1 MPRGVAKSGLRKT
14 KKRIAAGLFGD
25 NGMVQIHQKEPA
37 VEVIKETDAQIE
49 ARLRDRFDIL
59 AELTEAALCGDAR
72 AVIVSGPA
80 GLGKSFTVEE
90 KLREWDAEQINHTIV
105 KGYVKPTGLLRLLY
119 RYREAGQ
126 VIVFDDADTVF
137 FDDTCLNLLK
147 AVCDTTDVRQV
158 SYLAEV
164 NMVDEDTGDSIPRHF
179 IFEGTVIFITNLDMD
194 AMIDRGHRLAP
205 HLSAL
210 VSRSHYVDLTMKT
223 KRDYMIRIKQVVKDG
238 MLQIQGLTLSQEAE
252 VMDFIGENQDR
263 LRELS
268 LRIAVKIGNLV
279 RMGKGDWKRIANVTC
294 CRN

>member
-1 MPRGVAKSGLRKT
+1 MPRGVPANGLRMT
-14 KKRIAAGLFGD
+14 KKRVAAGVFGD
-25 NGMVQIHQKEPA
+25 NGMVQIRQKE
-37 VEVIKETDAQIE
+37 VNVVQETDAQIE
-49 ARLRDRFDIL
+49 ARLRDRFAIL
-59 AELTEAALCGDAR
+59 SELTEAALCGDAR

-90 KLREWDAEQINHTIV
+90 KLRSWDPEQTNHTIV

-147 AVCDTTDVRQV
+147 AVCDTTDIRQV

-164 NMVDEDTGDSIPRHF
+164 NMIDEDTGESIPRHF
-179 IFEGTVIFITNLDMD
+179 IFEGTIVFITNLDMD
-194 AMIDRGHRLAP
+194 AMIDRGHKLAP

-210 VSRSHYVDLTMKT
+210 VSRSHYIDLSMKT
-223 KRDYMIRIKQVVKDG
+223 NRDYLIRIKQVVKDG
-238 MLQIQGLTLSQEAE
+238 MLQMQGLTMTQEAE
-252 VMDFIGENQDR
+252 VMTFIGENQDR

-279 RMGKGDWKRIANVTC
+279 KMDKGDWRRIARVTC